1 MRKVGIPSTF
11 LLARDFFFFALEQI
25 EVVSTGYQRED
36 MAMRSE
42 FQTAIQQ
49 LIAEKGL
56 PRDVV
61 METVANALL
70 AAYRKSFGGGDN
82 VRIEVDKNGEVHV
95 WAAKRVVAQ
104 VKEANEEV
112 SLAEAQLLIPNAAL
126 GQSIDVDS
134 SSIFAHIPTQTA
146 KQVILQRIREAEH
159 EHLYDQIK
167 NWIGE
172 IRLGTLTRKDP
183 TRGWLLDFD
192 LDKADKVE
200 GLMPLSEEVPG
211 ERNRAGQKQRVYVY
225 DVRRVQGRMLQIL
238 VSRTHRDLVRRLFES
253 EVPEIYE
260 GTIEIKAIAREP
272 GSRSKVAV
280 VARQEGLDP
289 IGSCVGV
296 RGSRINNIVR
306 ELNDEKID
314 IIQWSP
320 DQATFVANALSPV
333 KPLKVELREADHT
346 AIVTVNEKQ
355 LSLAI
360 GKDGQNARLAAKL
373 TSWRVDVTK
382 PAEGEQFEERTD
394 EAQEPVMT
402 YGRRE
407 RTERTQGGRHDRHD
421 NNSRRSG
428 RGGGGGGRHNHSS
441 YGYERE

>member
-1 MRKVGIPSTF
+1 
-11 LLARDFFFFALEQI
+11 
-25 EVVSTGYQRED
+25 
-36 MAMRSE
+36 MRSE
-42 FQTAIQQ
+42 FQAAIAQ

-56 PRDVV
+56 PREVV

-70 AAYRKSFGGGDN
+70 SAYRKSFGGGEN

-95 WAAKRVVAQ
+95 WASKRVVAQ
-104 VKEANEEV
+104 VQDSNKEI
-112 SLAEAQLLIPNAAL
+112 SLAEAQRLYPHAAL
-126 GQSIDVDS
+126 GQMIDVDS
-134 SSIFAHIPTQTA
+134 SNIFSKIPTQTA

-167 NWIGE
+167 NWVGE

-183 TRGWLLDFD
+183 VRGWSIDFD

-200 GLMPLSEEVPG
+200 GVMPPAEEVPT
-211 ERNRAGQKQRVYVY
+211 ERYRPGQRLRVYVY

-260 GTIEIKAIAREP
+260 GTVEIKAIAREP

-280 VARQEGLDP
+280 VSRQEGLDP

-296 RGSRINNIVR
+296 RGSRINNIVH

-320 DQATFVANALSPV
+320 DPAPFLANALGPA
-333 KPLKVELREADHT
+333 KPLKVDLREADHT
-346 AIVTVNEKQ
+346 ALVTVMEKQ

-373 TSWRVDVTK
+373 TGWRVDVTK
-382 PAEGEQFEERTD
+382 PAEGEIFEEMF
-394 EAQEPVMT
+394 EESPAGSSHQSGGFHNS
-402 YGRRE
+402 GRRDKDRDRDRGE
-407 RTERTQGGRHDRHD
+407 RGGQR
-421 NNSRRSG
+421 RRSG
-428 RGGGGGGRHNHSS
+428 SSSHSRNRYS
-441 YGYERE
+441 SQRDYDE

>member
-1 MRKVGIPSTF
+1 
-11 LLARDFFFFALEQI
+11 
-25 EVVSTGYQRED
+25 
-36 MAMRSE
+36 MRSE
-42 FQTAIQQ
+42 FQAAIAQ

-56 PRDVV
+56 PREVV

-70 AAYRKSFGGGDN
+70 AAYRKSFGGGEN

-104 VKEANEEV
+104 VKDHNEEV
-112 SLAEAQLLIPNAAL
+112 SLAEAQLVIPNAAL
-126 GQSIDVDS
+126 GQFVDVDS
-134 SSIFAHIPTQTA
+134 SSIFSRIPTQTA

-167 NWIGE
+167 NWVGE

-192 LDKADKVE
+192 LDKADKVD
-200 GLMPLSEEVPG
+200 GVMPISEEVTT
-211 ERNRAGQKQRVYVY
+211 ERYRTGQKLRVYVY

-260 GTIEIKAIAREP
+260 GTIEIKGIAREP

-296 RGSRINNIVR
+296 RGSRINNIVH

-314 IIQWSP
+314 IIQWHQDP
-320 DQATFVANALSPV
+320 ATFVANSLSPV
-333 KPLKVELREADHT
+333 KPLKVELRESDHT
-346 AIVTVNEKQ
+346 AVVTVQEKQ

-373 TSWRVDVTK
+373 TGWRVDVTK
-382 PAEGEQFEERTD
+382 PVEGEHYDEQTEEL
-394 EAQEPVMT
+394 QEPVAT
-402 YGRRE
+402 YSARRD
-407 RTERTQGGRHDRHD
+407 RSHNGRHERSD
-421 NNSRRSG
+421 SSPRRSSG
-428 RGGGGGGRHNHSS
+428 RGGGGGGGRHNSH
-441 YGYERE
+441 GYDRE

>member
-1 MRKVGIPSTF
+1 
-11 LLARDFFFFALEQI
+11 
-25 EVVSTGYQRED
+25 
-36 MAMRSE
+36 MRSE
-42 FQTAIQQ
+42 FQAAIAQ

-56 PRDVV
+56 PREVV

-70 AAYRKSFGGGDN
+70 AAYRKSFIGGDN
-82 VRIEVDKNGEVHV
+82 IRIEVDKNGEVHV
-95 WAAKRVVAQ
+95 WASKRVVAQ
-104 VKEANEEV
+104 VENPNDEV
-112 SLAEAQLLIPNAAL
+112 SLAEAQRIIHNAAL
-126 GQSIDVDS
+126 GQFIDVDS
-134 SSIFAHIPTQTA
+134 SSIFNRIPTQTA

-159 EHLYDQIK
+159 EHLYEQIK

-183 TRGWLLDFD
+183 GRGWQLDFD

-200 GLMPLSEEVPG
+200 GIMPSTEEVPS
-211 ERNRAGQKQRVYVY
+211 ERYRVGQRVRVFVY
-225 DVRRVQGRMLQIL
+225 DVRRVPGRMLQIL

-260 GTIEIKAIAREP
+260 GTVEIKSIAREP

-296 RGSRINNIVR
+296 RGSRINNIVH

-320 DQATFVANALSPV
+320 DPATFVSYALSPV
-333 KPLKVELREADHT
+333 KPLKVDLRESDHT
-346 AIVTVNEKQ
+346 AIVTVPERQ

-373 TSWRVDVTK
+373 TGWRVDVMK
-382 PAEGEQFEERTD
+382 PVDGEVYEEQQSDTGGM
-394 EAQEPVMT
+394 QEPVASQ
-402 YGRRE
+402 GRR
-407 RTERTQGGRHDRHD
+407 GGRNNDRP
-421 NNSRRSG
+421 RRSSQ
-428 RGGGGGGRHNHSS
+428 RGGGRHNNS
-441 YGYERE
+441 YDNDGE

>member
-1 MRKVGIPSTF
+1 
-11 LLARDFFFFALEQI
+11 
-25 EVVSTGYQRED
+25 
-36 MAMRSE
+36 MRSE
-42 FQTAIQQ
+42 FQAAIAQ

-56 PRDVV
+56 PREVV
-61 METVANALL
+61 METVATALL
-70 AAYRKSFGGGDN
+70 AAYRKSFGGGEN

-95 WAAKRVVAQ
+95 WASKRVVAQ
-104 VKEANEEV
+104 VRDANEEI
-112 SLAEAQLLIPNAAL
+112 SLAEAQRLIPNAAL
-126 GQSIDVDS
+126 GQFVDVDS
-134 SSIFAHIPTQTA
+134 SFIFARIPTQTA

-167 NWIGE
+167 NWVGE
-172 IRLGTLTRKDP
+172 IRLGTLTHKDP
-183 TRGWLLDFD
+183 IRGWLLDFD
-192 LDKADKVE
+192 LDQVDKVE
-200 GLMPLSEEVPG
+200 GFMPPSEEVQG
-211 ERNRAGQKQRVYVY
+211 ERLRNGQRVRVFVY

-260 GTIEIKAIAREP
+260 GTVEIKGIAREP

-320 DQATFVANALSPV
+320 DPATFVANSLSPV
-333 KPLKVELREADHT
+333 KPLKVELREEDHT
-346 AIVTVNEKQ
+346 ALVTVHEKQ

-360 GKDGQNARLAAKL
+360 GKDGQNARLAARL
-373 TSWRVDVTK
+373 SGWRVDVTK
-382 PAEGEQFEERTD
+382 PAEGEVFEE
-394 EAQEPVMT
+394 PVGELAEQPSSSSNA
-402 YGRRE
+402 YPRRE
-407 RTERTQGGRHDRHD
+407 RSERSERSSGRHERDNNGSSRRGGRDRGERGGRHSH
-421 NNSRRSG
+421 SG
-428 RGGGGGGRHNHSS
+428 
-441 YGYERE
+441 YGYDRD

>member
-1 MRKVGIPSTF
+1 
-11 LLARDFFFFALEQI
+11 
-25 EVVSTGYQRED
+25 
-36 MAMRSE
+36 MRSE
-42 FQTAIQQ
+42 FQAAIAQ

-56 PRDVV
+56 PREVV
-61 METVANALL
+61 METVATALL
-70 AAYRKSFGGGDN
+70 AAYRKSFGGGEN

-95 WAAKRVVAQ
+95 WASKRVVAQ
-104 VKEANEEV
+104 VKDPNEEI
-112 SLAEAQLLIPNAAL
+112 SLAEAQLLIPKAAL
-126 GQSIDVDS
+126 GQFIDVDS
-134 SSIFAHIPTQTA
+134 SFIFARIPTQTA

-183 TRGWLLDFD
+183 VRGWLLDFD

-200 GLMPLSEEVPG
+200 GMMPTTEEVPT
-211 ERNRAGQKQRVYVY
+211 ERYRAGQRLRVYVY

-260 GTIEIKAIAREP
+260 GTVEIKAIAREP

-296 RGSRINNIVR
+296 RGSRINNIVH
-306 ELNDEKID
+306 ELNEEKID
-314 IIQWSP
+314 IIQWSADP
-320 DQATFVANALSPV
+320 ASFVANSLSPV
-333 KPLKVELREADHT
+333 KPLKVELREVDHT
-346 AIVTVNEKQ
+346 AIVTVPEKQ

-373 TSWRVDVTK
+373 SGWRVDVTK
-382 PAEGEQFEERTD
+382 PVEGEVYEERVDPTQ
-394 EAQEPVMT
+394 EAVSTAP
-402 YGRRE
+402 RRE
-407 RTERTQGGRHDRHD
+407 RSQGGRHERGD
-421 NNSRRSG
+421 RRS
-428 RGGGGGGRHNHSS
+428 RGGNKHNSS
-441 YGYERE
+441 YGYDRE